1 MGDEDASSQ
10 LVTAALA
17 GEPLALEKLLLHI
30 SPRLSSRIERRMPSE
45 LRTIHAPDDVLQ
57 DVLSELFVCFHQFV
71 LPSHTDNPGEQFVR
85 WVCTIADRRLIDL
98 VRAQR
103 ATKRGGG
110 RSPASGQEPG
120 SLQALIELVAI
131 HHRTPS
137 RSASGRE
144 AESAIRQG
152 ISALPPDHRLVIEL
166 RYLKG
171 LSPAQV
177 AEQMGRSEHA
187 VHNLCSR
194 AVQSLREAMGDPAR
208 YLSQG

>member
-1 MGDEDASSQ
+1 MVA
-10 LVTAALA
+10 AALT
-17 GEPLALEKLLLHI
+17 GEPFAFERLLLQV
-30 SPRLSSRIERRMPSE
+30 SPRLSARIDRRMPAE
-45 LRTIHAPDDVLQ
+45 LRTVHAPDDILQ
-57 DVLSELFVCFHQFV
+57 DVLSELFACFHQFS
-71 LPSHTDNPGEQFVR
+71 LPADIDDPGEQFVR
-85 WVCTIADRRLIDL
+85 WACTIADRRLIDL

-103 ATKRGGG
+103 AAKRGGG
-110 RSPASGQEPG
+110 RIVTSGHESS
-120 SLQALIELVAI
+120 SLHALIELVSI
-131 HHRTPS
+131 HNRTPS

-152 ISALPPDHRLVIEL
+152 ISALAPDHRTVIEL

-171 LSPAQV
+171 LTPAQV

-194 AVQSLREAMGDPAR
+194 AVQSLREAMGDPGR